1 MPNVSKCR
9 RYEAVNARFKHRPSS
24 IFVPDPHITMCIFN
38 EHQGSYSLNN
48 LKQIMTYRVTLP
60 PQLH

>member
-1 MPNVSKCR
+1 MPNVSNCR
-9 RYEAVNARFKHRPSS
+9 RYEAANARFKYRPSS
-24 IFVPDPHITMCIFN
+24 IFGPDPHITMCIFN
-38 EHQGSYSLNN
+38 EYQGSYSLNN